1 MDRKKK
7 KILGSF
13 LAIIMISLVIPL
25 CISWENNETFRWG
38 LFLTLLIG
46 LSIDLTIAI
55 RFGMIAE
62 EKGYNCTEY
71 ADLCFIF
78 TIIGYLMVIALPDR
92 GSKAEVATDELPDL

>member
-1 MDRKKK
+1 MDGKK

-13 LAIIMISLVIPL
+13 LAVIVLSLVISL
-25 CISWENNETFRWG
+25 SISWWNNETFRLG

-46 LSIDLTIAI
+46 LSIDMAIAI

-92 GSKAEVATDELPDL
+92 GNQNKVISDELPDL